1 MKALATTRRSVKLRA
16 KHTLAKMGLQ
26 VTRLDRR
33 FERPSY
39 YDQMPLPP
47 GAREYLVV
55 DNPRLRELHEA
66 YDQFATSAAA
76 PGLWTDKFLDRE
88 VSLPWFRGDNAYVW
102 QIRELQRAAG
112 AKMYLE
118 LLDVQAGDTLS
129 LLETLH
135 EDGLFGV
142 WAFQFGDR
150 ALVSRDLLDSV
161 RELNYLERHI
171 GLRGRDDLSILD
183 IGAGYGR
190 LAHRAAEAL
199 PNLSA
204 YDCIDGVALSTFLCE
219 YYLRQRGV
227 EDRVRVVPLHEYDKL
242 ADQYTVA
249 VNIFSFQECTLAV
262 IRWWLAQ
269 LTARD
274 VEFLF
279 VVCNQPTSYEADGRR
294 LDFLPAILDAGYELI
309 DDSPYVSSDEL
320 RPLIGR
326 PHRSRLFRRKYRR
339 PARNDLDLRRL
350 SDGQRPPI

>member
-1 MKALATTRRSVKLRA
+1 MKALTTLPSLKQGAKRALAT
-16 KHTLAKMGLQ
+16 MGLQ
-26 VTRLDRR
+26 VTRLDRLYDG
-33 FERPSY
+33 PSY

-55 DNPRLRELHEA
+55 DNPRLQELQDA
-66 YDQFATSAAA
+66 YDQLPMPTAIPS
-76 PGLWTDKFLDRE
+76 LWTGEFLDRE
-88 VSLPWFRGDNAYVW
+88 VILPWFRGDNAYLL
-102 QIRELQRAAG
+102 QIRELQHAVDV
-112 AKMYLE
+112 KMYLE
-118 LLDVQAGDTLS
+118 LLDVDAGDTLS
-129 LLETLH
+129 LLERMQ

-142 WAFQFGDR
+142 WTFQFGDR

-199 PNLSA
+199 PNLRA

-219 YYLRQRGV
+219 YYVRQRGV
-227 EDRVRVVPLHEYDKL
+227 GDRVRVVPLYEHDKL
-242 ADQYTVA
+242 ADRYTVA
-249 VNIFSFQECTLAV
+249 VNIFSFQECTLAA

-269 LTARD
+269 VAARD
-274 VEFLF
+274 VEFLL
-279 VVCNQPTSYEADGRR
+279 VVCNQPTSYEADGAC
-294 LDFLPAILDAGYELI
+294 LDFLPAILKAGYELI

-326 PHRSRLFRRKYRR
+326 WHRFRLFRRK
-339 PARNDLDLRRL
+339 
-350 SDGQRPPI
+350 S